1 MEPVRK
7 IIHIDMDAFYA
18 SVEIRDNPRL
28 RGLPVI
34 VGGDPHSRGVV
45 STCSYEARA
54 YGVHS
59 GMASSRAVRL
69 CPQAIF
75 LRPRFDAYQE
85 ASRIIHEIFHD
96 YTDHVEPLSLDEAY
110 LDVTENFHGIPFAM
124 WIAREI
130 KRRIQVETGGLT
142 ASAGISYNMF
152 LAKIASD
159 MRKPDGFFVI
169 RPHQAEQFLEKLP
182 VGKFYG
188 IGRVTEAALLADG
201 IKTGLDLKRLDRQEL
216 KRRFG
221 KSGDY
226 YYDLVRGIEYRQVNS
241 HREPKSLG
249 TECTFP
255 EDITDLHKLKET
267 LRMKSDEVA
276 KELERQGLAGRTV
289 TIKVKYHD
297 FKVVTRSHTFGN
309 YTSSS
314 SLIGETACGLLPA
327 TEAGTIPVR
336 LVGVTVSG
344 FPQKKIPEIDV
355 RQLEFDFGD
364 DF

>member
-1 MEPVRK
+1 MEPSK
-7 IIHIDMDAFYA
+7 NIHIDMDAFYA

-142 ASAGISYNMF
+142 PPQNLLQYVPGENCLGHAKTRWILRNSTASG
-152 LAKIASD
+152 
-159 MRKPDGFFVI
+159 
-169 RPHQAEQFLEKLP
+169 
-182 VGKFYG
+182 
-188 IGRVTEAALLADG
+188 
-201 IKTGLDLKRLDRQEL
+201 
-216 KRRFG
+216 
-221 KSGDY
+221 
-226 YYDLVRGIEYRQVNS
+226 
-241 HREPKSLG
+241 
-249 TECTFP
+249 
-255 EDITDLHKLKET
+255 
-267 LRMKSDEVA
+267 
-276 KELERQGLAGRTV
+276 
-289 TIKVKYHD
+289 
-297 FKVVTRSHTFGN
+297 
-309 YTSSS
+309 
-314 SLIGETACGLLPA
+314 
-327 TEAGTIPVR
+327 GTIPRKVASR
-336 LVGVTVSG
+336 
-344 FPQKKIPEIDV
+344 
-355 RQLEFDFGD
+355 
-364 DF
+364 